1 MQTHISE
8 KYSCWP
14 AGDINQSDLAGTLE
28 MRWETLPEQVYALE
42 QGILGLRGS
51 SVADI
56 KAQEDIQNARIA

>member
-1 MQTHISE
+1 
-8 KYSCWP
+8 
-14 AGDINQSDLAGTLE
+14 

-56 KAQEDIQNARIA
+56 KAQEDIQNARIASLERETGLAAAPTTPPTEAV